1 MMAQVVSNGPEDSV
15 VPLKEPERRTGRPY
29 AITAEVEERLIRA
42 LSEGHPVTVA
52 CGVAGVGV
60 STYFAHAHR
69 FPEFRQRVTR
79 ARARGME
86 ELGNTVY
93 EAVKMEAATGNTH
106 GLVTYYKLRLS
117 SWQVDQDAE
126 ERALVGAKEP
136 EDIGGDG
143 KFLSLVVKTIKRELE
158 VDGNQKSRASSHRPG
173 A

>member
-1 MMAQVVSNGPEDSV
+1 MEQQVMNEPRDAVVSLND
-15 VPLKEPERRTGRPY
+15 PERRIGRPY
-29 AITAEVEERLIRA
+29 AITREVEERLIRA

-52 CGVAGVGV
+52 CGVSGVGV

-69 FPEFRQRVTR
+69 FPEFRQRVAR

-93 EAVKMEAATGNTH
+93 EAVKVEAATGNTH
-106 GLVTYYKLRLS
+106 GLVAYYKMRLA
-117 SWQVDQDAE
+117 SWQVDQEAE
-126 ERALVGAKEP
+126 ERALAGAKEP
-136 EDIGGDG
+136 EDVGGDG

-158 VDGNQKSRASSHRPG
+158 GGSNQRNRVSAPRPQ

>member
-1 MMAQVVSNGPEDSV
+1 MEQQVVNDPEAAV
-15 VPLKEPERRTGRPY
+15 VPLNEPERRIGRPY
-29 AITAEVEERLIRA
+29 AITPEVEERLILA

-60 STYFAHAHR
+60 STCFAHAHR
-69 FPEFRQRVTR
+69 FPDFRQRITR

-93 EAVKMEAATGNTH
+93 EAVKIEAATGNTH
-106 GLVTYYKLRLS
+106 GLVAYYKLRLA

-136 EDIGGDG
+136 DDVGADG
-143 KFLSLVVKTIKRELE
+143 RFLSLVVRTIKRELE
-158 VDGNQKSRASSHRPG
+158 APRGDRQDRARTRE

>member
-1 MMAQVVSNGPEDSV
+1 MEQQVTNEPDDAV
-15 VPLKEPERRTGRPY
+15 VPLKEPERRRGRPY
-29 AITAEVEERLIRA
+29 AITPEVEERLIRA

-52 CGVAGVGV
+52 CGVAGIGT

-69 FPEFRQRVTR
+69 FADFRLRIMR
-79 ARARGME
+79 ARAKGME

-106 GLVTYYKLRLS
+106 GLVAYYKLRLS
-117 SWQVDQDAE
+117 SWGADQDAE
-126 ERALVGAKEP
+126 ERALAGAKEP
-136 EDIGGDG
+136 DDVGGDG

-158 VDGNQKSRASSHRPG
+158 ANGDQKSRVSAHPRE